1 MYEQKTNAADIV
13 TNIIVGALVIGTA
26 AIVIAGAVEAIRDRN
41 KPADD
46 EAVSCPDY
54 CDVE

>member
-41 KPADD
+41 KPVDD
-46 EAVSCPDY
+46 EAAECPDY